1 MTCFSTTTLPSTQ
14 TWNDP
19 GVPTASSVLTPSS
32 FSSAAAAR
40 AARGLYPQEL
50 QYVIFTMGS

>member
-1 MTCFSTTTLPSTQ
+1 MCFSATTLPSTQ
-14 TWNDP
+14 TWNEP
-19 GVPTASSVLTPSS
+19 GAPTASSLFTPSS

-50 QYVIFTMGS
+50 Q